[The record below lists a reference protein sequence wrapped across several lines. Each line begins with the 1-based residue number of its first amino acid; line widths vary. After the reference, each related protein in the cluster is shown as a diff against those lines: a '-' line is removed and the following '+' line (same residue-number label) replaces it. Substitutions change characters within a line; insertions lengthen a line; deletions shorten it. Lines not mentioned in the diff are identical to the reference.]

1 MTTVTTQNGI
11 KFYGSVVN
19 VKRNIYWIKST
30 EKYSDGIFYEWID
43 AKNAGYFRKCNKS
56 GSVPVN
62 KNINTAIHIAIMEYN
77 KEQKQ
82 PTTSHFNFKAFLM
95 CLMCLVFVSPTI
107 YQNKHLS
114 LQSLQSLD
122 YLSNIQEYGKNL
134 TNDLSPKV
142 MDILSNAT
150 VYGKNITNEVSLQAI
165 DILSKVKVYGKN
177 ITNEVSLQARDI
189 LSKANVYGKNIT
201 NEVSLQATD
210 ILSNSRVYGKNVTNE
225 LLLQAIDILS
235 NVTLYGKNVTNELS
249 LQARYNLSNATVYSK
264 NITNELSLQVI
275 DNVFNT
281 YDSVKMYSKNKK
293 DNLTQQTNNVLSII
307 HNYVVKSAD
316 YVKSTFYYTINLIEQ
331 IWRHGIYIVLSMIII
346 IMTCGL
352 VITMNEV

>member
-19 VKRNIYWIKST
+19 VKRNIYWIKSS

-62 KNINTAIHIAIMEYN
+62 KNINTAIYIAIMEY
-77 KEQKQ
+77 KEQRQ
-82 PTTSHFNFKAFLM
+82 PITSYFNFKAFLM
-95 CLMCLVFVSPTI
+95 CLMCLTFISPAI

-114 LQSLQSLD
+114 LQSLD
-122 YLSNIQEYGKNL
+122 YLSNIQAYGKNLTNDLSPKVMDILSNATAYGKNL

-150 VYGKNITNEVSLQAI
+150 VYGKNITNDMSLQAI
-165 DILSKVKVYGKN
+165 DILSNATVYGKN
-177 ITNEVSLQARDI
+177 ITNEVSLQAIDI
-189 LSKANVYGKNIT
+189 LSIAKVYCKNIT
-201 NEVSLQATD
+201 NDISLQ
-210 ILSNSRVYGKNVTNE
+210 V
-225 LLLQAIDILS
+225 
-235 NVTLYGKNVTNELS
+235 
-249 LQARYNLSNATVYSK
+249 RYNLSNATVYCK
-264 NITNELSLQVI
+264 NITNKLSLQAR

-281 YDSVKMYSKNKK
+281 YDSVKMFSKNKK
-293 DNLTQQTNNVLSII
+293 YNLTQQTNNLFSVIY
-307 HNYVVKSAD
+307 NYVVNSVD

-331 IWRHGIYIVLSMIII
+331 IWRHGIYVVLSTIII